1 MNDEPMMVDET
12 EDFGQPRRSPRR
24 SWKIFQLVVAGLLA
38 AFVVVMTLTD
48 QWGETFGGAT
58 KAQIA
63 EFEMAANDY
72 FDEAQGQGVARVT
85 VDLFKPDQMGA
96 VFGSTRRMAKSRQRA
111 QEVARALG
119 YQNITKAEDMF
130 SVLAFLHNDSMP
142 PPKMLTA
149 KQVAEIDRERS
160 DQTLT
165 AEQVAEIQVA
175 DDFDWT
181 SARPVENDDPWVM
194 RDIPAG
200 LWVAIQAA
208 AIAFV
213 GVWLLL
219 KLCELFW
226 WFLMDRLRDV
236 ANAVRKS

>member
-12 EDFGQPRRSPRR
+12 EDFQQHRRSPRR
-24 SWKIFQLVVAGLLA
+24 SWKIFQLVVAGLLT
-38 AFVVVMTLTD
+38 AFVVAMTLTD
-48 QWGETFGGAT
+48 QWGKTFGGAT

-63 EFEMAANDY
+63 EFEMATNDF

-85 VDLFKPDQMGA
+85 VDLFKPDEMGA
-96 VFGSTRRMAKSRQRA
+96 AFGSTKSMAKARQRA
-111 QEVARALG
+111 QEVARALC
-119 YQNITKAEDMF
+119 YQNITKAGDMF
-130 SVLAFLHNDSMP
+130 SVLAILHNDSMP
-142 PPKMLTA
+142 PPKILTA
-149 KQVAEIDRERS
+149 KQVAEIDRQQSFDE
-160 DQTLT
+160 
-165 AEQVAEIQVA
+165 
-175 DDFDWT
+175 DFDWR
-181 SARPVENDDPWVM
+181 SARPMENDEPWVM

-200 LWVAIQAA
+200 LWAGIQAA

-213 GVWLLL
+213 GVWLVL

>member
-1 MNDEPMMVDET
+1 MASVAAREC
-12 EDFGQPRRSPRR
+12 RS
-24 SWKIFQLVVAGLLA
+24 VVSLEACIAAGVLTPA
-38 AFVVVMTLTD
+38 AV
-48 QWGETFGGAT
+48 
-58 KAQIA
+58 
-63 EFEMAANDY
+63 
-72 FDEAQGQGVARVT
+72 
-85 VDLFKPDQMGA
+85 
-96 VFGSTRRMAKSRQRA
+96 
-111 QEVARALG
+111 
-119 YQNITKAEDMF
+119 
-130 SVLAFLHNDSMP
+130 
-142 PPKMLTA
+142 
-149 KQVAEIDRERS
+149 QVAEIE
-160 DQTLT
+160 
-165 AEQVAEIQVA
+165 VA

-213 GVWLLL
+213 GAWLLL